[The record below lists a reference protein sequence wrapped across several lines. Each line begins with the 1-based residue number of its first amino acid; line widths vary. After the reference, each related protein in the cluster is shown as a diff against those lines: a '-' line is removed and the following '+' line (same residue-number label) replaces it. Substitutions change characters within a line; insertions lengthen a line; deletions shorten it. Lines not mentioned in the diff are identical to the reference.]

1 MAYSRIFLLSPLNS
15 PILKPNFY
23 LYLVKTELNGEI
35 FSLLSDNI
43 LLLLKFVF
51 EAIKLFGSEYSSFS
65 LMSSHILRKGQDIII
80 VRHDVVFTVN

>member
-23 LYLVKTELNGEI
+23 LYLVKTELDGEI
-35 FSLLSDNI
+35 FSFLSDNI

-51 EAIKLFGSEYSSFS
+51 ETIELFGGENRS
-65 LMSSHILRKGQDIII
+65 LSLVSSHILRKGQDVLI
-80 VRHDVVFTVN
+80 VYHDVIFTVN